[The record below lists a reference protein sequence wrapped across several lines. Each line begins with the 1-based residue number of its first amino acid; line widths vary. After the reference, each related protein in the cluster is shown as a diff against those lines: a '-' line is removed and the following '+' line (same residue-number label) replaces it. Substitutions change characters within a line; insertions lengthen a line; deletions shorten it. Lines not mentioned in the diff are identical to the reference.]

1 MGKNTAQEVLLA
13 VSTKTDGSWDATY
26 DMIRTKV
33 MMTEDELAS
42 ARDELTRLARL
53 DIKTLA
59 LSSTDYPRTFVNATR
74 PPFVV
79 FCRGRLDLLYEKS
92 GLGLVVPL
100 GTSSYSRHLFSCL
113 VDCFKGLDEVIKT
126 SIVYDAS
133 LKEDVLEASKS
144 SRLVL
149 FFLKGLDTLS
159 DEEKR
164 VADFVVSQGGLVV
177 SLVLPNKAKTTK
189 DNVLSTY
196 NLVNAITVSTYFAEF
211 YYKRRKIRAI
221 DEDLLNLSLNSG
233 NEVLVA
239 PRPAIFKKE
248 AGFIGDDS
256 NELIRNGATI
266 VYDLKSL
273 NESAVMKN

>member
-42 ARDELTRLARL
+42 ARDELSRLARL

-100 GTSSYSRHLFSCL
+100 GTSSYSRRLFSRL
-113 VDCFKGLDEVIKT
+113 VDCLKGLDEVIKT
-126 SIVYDAS
+126 SMIYDAS
-133 LKEDVLEASKS
+133 LKEDVLETSKS

-159 DEEKR
+159 DEEKK

-189 DNVLSTY
+189 DNVLMTY
-196 NLVNAITVSTYFAEF
+196 NLINAITRSTYFAEF

-239 PRPAIFKKE
+239 PRPAIFKRSE
-248 AGFIGDDS
+248 EFIGDDS

-273 NESAVMKN
+273 NESVILKD